1 MNYGCLSCGA
11 KYSIPDTRVQ
21 KAGVDG
27 LRVRCSRC
35 RAIMAVSSSMVKSHR
50 AESGAGDVFS
60 RTGGVSPHAPST
72 ALVTGVMNNPFAA
85 QALPSSFQASA
96 GSLDDGHS
104 RDVTGIVMPMLSQ
117 ANSAEATTRS
127 RDVLYAAIE
136 GRARGPFTVNEML
149 MLAEKGKV
157 RAGTLMWKPGA
168 SGWKPLKHV
177 VEFEVSFLLDAVRT
191 RKRREREAAM
201 LAERRLGISP
211 VRLERQTVRPLSR
224 SPSSASS
231 GRSQPPGL
239 PFDAFFDDADAGNQ
253 FATVASAISEP
264 SMWRASPA
272 APSPKK
278 ATRVRP
284 AFAVFALVVLV
295 AVVTVAVLAPAAV
308 TLPTWLAPLAPISSW
323 PFSVS
328 L

>member
-1 MNYGCLSCGA
+1 
-11 KYSIPDTRVQ
+11 
-21 KAGVDG
+21 
-27 LRVRCSRC
+27 
-35 RAIMAVSSSMVKSHR
+35 MAVSSSMVKAHR
-50 AESGAGDVFS
+50 AESGVDSSDVFS
-60 RTGGVSPHAPST
+60 RTGGVSAQAPST

-85 QALPSSFQASA
+85 QALPSSFSASA
-96 GSLDDGHS
+96 GSLDSGHS
-104 RDVTGIVMPMLSQ
+104 RDVTGIFMPMLSQ
-117 ANSAEATTRS
+117 ASSAEATTRS

-191 RKRREREAAM
+191 RRRREREAEM
-201 LAERRLGISP
+201 LAERRLGIAP

-224 SPSSASS
+224 SSGSSS

-253 FATVASAISEP
+253 FANAASAISEP

-272 APSPKK
+272 PLPSTPTKK
-278 ATRVRP
+278 VRVR
-284 AFAVFALVVLV
+284 AALAVFALVALV
-295 AVVTVAVLAPAAV
+295 AVVAVAVLAPGAL
-308 TLPTWLAPLAPISSW
+308 TLPTLPDASSSW
-323 PFSVS
+323 PFSPS